1 MAVVLVVPAQNNNK
15 EKGIIMAKKAK
26 GKSGLAAAGAK
37 GYKSSGANFK
47 KAQKSGMKGKMMDSI
62 ENLESVK

>member
-1 MAVVLVVPAQNNNK
+1 
-15 EKGIIMAKKAK
+15 MAKKAK